1 MAIPQIEIED
11 FNYSLPEERIRVI
24 PLEDRAAAKL
34 LVYENGEIT
43 DTVFSNLPNVLQQGD
58 LLVFNNSKVIP
69 ARIIFQKESGAFIE
83 IMCLAPFGI
92 SYTEAFSAHDLS
104 LIHI

>member
-1 MAIPQIEIED
+1 MPIPQIKIED
-11 FNYSLPEERIRVI
+11 FDYNLPEDRIRVI

-43 DTVFSNLPNVLQQGD
+43 DTVFSNLPNVLKQGD

-83 IMCLAPFGI
+83 IMCLAPF
-92 SYTEAFSAHDLS
+92 
-104 LIHI
+104 